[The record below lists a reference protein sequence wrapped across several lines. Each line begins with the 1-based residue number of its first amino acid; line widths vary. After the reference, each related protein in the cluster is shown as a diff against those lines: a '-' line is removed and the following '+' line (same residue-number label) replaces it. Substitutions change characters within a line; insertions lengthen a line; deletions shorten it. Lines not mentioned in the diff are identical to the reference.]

1 MRPEEA
7 IVSPGDS
14 VASLVERLRGV
25 HTRMVEAVLA
35 EDGLGEVARLAA
47 AATGGD
53 VVLVLP
59 GADICAVAAVGDR
72 ELPQLAQ
79 LRAYVADRL
88 DGGPAPV
95 PDGVACEVPVA
106 SGDEVLGAVLLIG
119 GDQPVDGDARG
130 ILEVAAMAALT
141 ELALRE
147 AREQVRS
154 ELRGSFLEELR
165 AGVELPAGEVIR
177 RAARLGCDLTRGAL
191 VLSARPTGNRP
202 HHVIATLR
210 ADFPRAFVQQVDD
223 RVYAVLPPA
232 DGDEGVDTTVFLA
245 RRLAERLGPHASVG
259 TSSFYVNPAE
269 LGRAIQEADVLVD
282 VLSHADLP
290 ATFELTSGTYR
301 LLLHMLARHPE
312 ELYSFHAD
320 TVAPIAKYD
329 EQYRTELVET
339 LAAYLDHNGNMN
351 ATAGAI
357 YAHRHTVAYRLERI
371 RELSGLDPARLEERE
386 QLSLGL
392 KIHRLIAH
400 RLPR

>member
-1 MRPEEA
+1 MA
-7 IVSPGDS
+7 SPGGDER

-35 EDGLGEVARLAA
+35 EDGLNEVARLAA

-59 GADICAVAAVGDR
+59 GADICAVAPGGEGDVAR
-72 ELPQLAQ
+72 LPEL
-79 LRAYVADRL
+79 RGYVADRL
-88 DGGPAPV
+88 EGGPAPV
-95 PDGVACEVPVA
+95 PEGIACEVPVV
-106 SGDEVLGAVLLIG
+106 SGDETLGSVLLLG
-119 GDQPVDGDARG
+119 NGAAPLGEDARG

-165 AGVELPAGEVIR
+165 AGVELDADEVIR
-177 RAARLGCDLTRGAL
+177 RAARLGCDVSRGAL

-223 RVYAVLPPA
+223 RVYAVLPPSETE
-232 DGDEGVDTTVFLA
+232 EGVDATVFMA
-245 RRLAERLGPHASVG
+245 RKLGERLAPHASVG
-259 TSSFYVNPAE
+259 TSSFHVNPAE

-282 VLSHADLP
+282 VLTHGDLP
-290 ATFELTSGTYR
+290 DTLELTSGTYR
-301 LLLHMLARHPE
+301 LLVHMLARHPD
-312 ELYSFHAD
+312 ELHSFHAD
-320 TVAPIAKYD
+320 TVLPIAKYD
-329 EQYRTELVET
+329 GQYRTDLLET

-351 ATAGAI
+351 ATATAI

-371 RELSGLDPARLEERE
+371 RDLSGLDPARLEERE

-400 RLPR
+400 RLHK